1 MGDPQPLR
9 WAPVTSLTT
18 ALEQVHPAL
27 PAAAGLFLLL
37 LIAFIAHFVTRF
49 VLQRVVY
56 TFARRSDA
64 TWDDALTEEKV
75 FARVAQVVPALVVY
89 IGIRFVPGVPD
100 TLERLVGNL
109 AMAWI
114 VLVAALGLSAAL
126 SAANRIYS
134 VRPAARHRPIK
145 GFVQLA
151 KIIVFIV
158 AAVLIVAAL
167 IDRSPA
173 LLLTGFGAMTAVLL
187 LVFRDTILGLVA
199 SVQLTAQDMVRVG
212 DWIEMPRFNADGDVI
227 DVALH
232 TVTVQNWDKTI
243 TTIPTHALISDS
255 FTNWRGMYAAGG
267 RRIKRSVF
275 IDVESIRFLTRDELE
290 RFRKFALLK
299 SYIGDKEAELEA
311 HNRSIGAGAQETVN
325 LRRLTNIGTFR
336 AYVFNYV
343 KSHPGIHKEL
353 TLMVRQLAPG
363 PEGLP
368 LEIYAFANST
378 EWAAYEGIQGD
389 IFDHVLAITSE
400 FGLHLFQNPTGQDIR
415 RAVAGRQ

>member
-1 MGDPQPLR
+1 M
-9 WAPVTSLTT
+9 TSLIHL
-18 ALEQVHPAL
+18 LEQVHPAL
-27 PAAAGLFLLL
+27 PAGATLLL
-37 LIAFIAHFVTRF
+37 LAVLAFAAHFVTRF
-49 VLQRVVY
+49 ILRRVVHA
-56 TFARRSDA
+56 FARRSEA
-64 TWDDALTEEKV
+64 TWDDALAEEKV
-75 FARVAQVVPALVVY
+75 FARVAQIVPALVVY
-89 IGIRFVPGVPD
+89 IGIRFVAGVPD
-100 TLERLVGNL
+100 GLERLVGNL

-114 VLVAALGLSAAL
+114 VLMAALGISAAL

-134 VRPAARHRPIK
+134 LRPAARHRPIK
-145 GFVQLA
+145 GFIQLA
-151 KIIVFIV
+151 KIVVFIV

-212 DWIEMPRFNADGDVI
+212 DWIAMPRFNADGFVT

-255 FTNWRGMYAAGG
+255 FTNWRGMYSSGG

-275 IDVESIRFLTRDELE
+275 IDVESIRFLTPEEID
-290 RFRKFALLK
+290 RFRNFALLK
-299 SYIGDKEAELEA
+299 DYIEKKEAELDA
-311 HNRSIGAGAQETVN
+311 HNRSVEQGGGEAIN

-336 AYVFNYV
+336 AYVLNYV
-343 KSHPGIHKEL
+343 QSHPGINTEM
-353 TLMVRQLAPG
+353 TLIVRQLASG

-368 LEIYAFANST
+368 LEIYAFTKDTA
-378 EWAAYEGIQGD
+378 WVAYEGIQGD
-389 IFDHVLAITSE
+389 IFDHVLAVIGE
-400 FGLHLFQNPTGQDIR
+400 FGLAPFQNPTGQDLR
-415 RAVAGRQ
+415 RAFSAPQ

>member
-1 MGDPQPLR
+1 M
-9 WAPVTSLTT
+9 TSPTQV
-18 ALEQVHPAL
+18 LERIHPAL
-27 PAAAGLFLLL
+27 PIAAGLILLL
-37 LIAFIAHFVTRF
+37 VLAFVAHFAARF
-49 VLQRVVY
+49 ILQRVVRA
-56 TFARRSDA
+56 FARRSDA
-64 TWDDALTEEKV
+64 TWDDALAEEKV
-75 FARVAQVVPALVVY
+75 FARIAQVVPALIVY
-89 IGIRFVPGVPD
+89 TGIGFVAGVPD
-100 TLERLVGNL
+100 LLVRLIGNL

-114 VLVAALGLSAAL
+114 VLMAALGISAAL

-151 KIIVFIV
+151 KIVVFIV

-212 DWIEMPRFNADGDVI
+212 DWIAMPRYNANGFVI

-232 TVTVQNWDKTI
+232 TVTVQNWDKTV

-255 FTNWRGMYAAGG
+255 FTNWRGMYQAGG

-275 IDVESIRFLTRDELE
+275 IDVESIRFLSDAEITHLRG
-290 RFRKFALLK
+290 FALLRE
-299 SYIGDKEAELEA
+299 YIAGKEAELEEWNDRIQGDGGEA
-311 HNRSIGAGAQETVN
+311 ANQ
-325 LRRLTNIGTFR
+325 RRLTNIGTFR
-336 AYVFNYV
+336 AYVSNYV
-343 KSHPGIHKEL
+343 KNHPGIHPDM

-368 LEIYAFANST
+368 LEIYAFTRST
-378 EWAAYEGIQGD
+378 AWDAHEGTQGD
-389 IFDHVLAITSE
+389 IFDHLLAIISE
-400 FGLHLFQNPTGQDIR
+400 FGLQLFQNPTGQDIR
-415 RAVAGRQ
+415 RAFPARQ

>member
-1 MGDPQPLR
+1 M
-9 WAPVTSLTT
+9 TSLIQV
-18 ALEQVHPAL
+18 LEQIHPVL
-27 PAAAGLFLLL
+27 PAGAGLLL
-37 LIAFIAHFVTRF
+37 LLLLAIAAHFVTRF
-49 VLQRVVY
+49 ILRRVVHA
-56 TFARRSDA
+56 FARRSEA
-64 TWDDALTEEKV
+64 TWDDALAEEKA
-75 FARVAQVVPALVVY
+75 FARVAQIVPALVVY
-89 IGIRFVPGVPD
+89 VGIRFVAGVPEG
-100 TLERLVGNL
+100 LERLVNNL

-114 VLVAALGLSAAL
+114 VLMAALGISAAL

-134 VRPAARHRPIK
+134 MRPAARHRPIK

-151 KIIVFIV
+151 KIVVFIV

-167 IDRSPA
+167 MDRSPA

-212 DWIEMPRFNADGDVI
+212 DWIAMPRFNADGFVT

-255 FTNWRGMYAAGG
+255 FTNWRGMYSSGG

-275 IDVESIRFLTRDELE
+275 VDVESIRFLTPEEID
-290 RFRKFALLK
+290 RFRNFALLK
-299 SYIGDKEAELEA
+299 DYIAKKEAELDA
-311 HNRSIGAGAQETVN
+311 HNRSVEQGGGEAIN

-336 AYVFNYV
+336 AYVLNYV
-343 KSHPGIHKEL
+343 TSHPGINPDM
-353 TLMVRQLAPG
+353 TLIVRQLASG

-368 LEIYAFANST
+368 LEIYAFTRDTA
-378 EWAAYEGIQGD
+378 WVAYEGVQGD
-389 IFDHVLAITSE
+389 IFDHVLAVTGE
-400 FGLHLFQNPTGQDIR
+400 FGLALFQNPTGQDLR
-415 RAVAGRQ
+415 RAFSAPQ